1 MTRVALGG
9 QSPAL
14 LLSYPVG
21 PEARLADRSAEEA
34 VRQWFRRAP
43 LQTSEPAAVG
53 PLVHPAN
60 KLAHP
65 ADQEDWELL
74 EELHNCPSPSL
85 GEGKTVRVRFVLGE
99 KLPPEPYPLDEE
111 LLDFDED

>member
-14 LLSYPVG
+14 LPLYPVG
-21 PEARLADRSAEEA
+21 PEGRLADRSAEEA

-53 PLVHPAN
+53 PRSF
-60 KLAHP
+60 P
-65 ADQEDWELL
+65 ADDEDWQLL
-74 EELHNCPSPSL
+74 EELHNCPSPPLS
-85 GEGKTVRVRFVLGE
+85 EGKTVWVQFVREE